1 MIDKGLNPDFATI
14 KSTLIDDEVETI
26 DDIVELY
33 AKKCLFLRYRDKWE
47 FIKPIA
53 QKDYF

>member
-53 QKDYF
+53 Q